1 MICLSDM
8 WTSSSSRAMWRF
20 GLGADGVWAGVRAI
34 AAAAATADT
43 TEAAATAHFD
53 RISMKTDQSGDE
65 SL

>member
-1 MICLSDM
+1 
-8 WTSSSSRAMWRF
+8 MWRF